1 MLRELEKLRFAEGRR
16 PRRGGE
22 RGQVRAWGDVTV
34 SGPRL
39 KAVALLRTLG
49 FFSHTSAMRKG
60 LAREAPSRF
69 LWLVCRLKPGQEMFS
84 SAWARGHSL
93 QCPFPFLGEKPM
105 VGVEG

>member
-1 MLRELEKLRFAEGRR
+1 MLRESEKLRFAEGRG

-22 RGQVRAWGDVTV
+22 RGRVRAWGDVSV

-49 FFSHTSAMRKG
+49 FFSRTCYEEGPSLGGPLQVRCGYSADLSQAGRC
-60 LAREAPSRF
+60 S
-69 LWLVCRLKPGQEMFS
+69 S
-84 SAWARGHSL
+84 SAWAGGHSL
-93 QCPFPFLGEKPM
+93 QCPFPFLGEKLM